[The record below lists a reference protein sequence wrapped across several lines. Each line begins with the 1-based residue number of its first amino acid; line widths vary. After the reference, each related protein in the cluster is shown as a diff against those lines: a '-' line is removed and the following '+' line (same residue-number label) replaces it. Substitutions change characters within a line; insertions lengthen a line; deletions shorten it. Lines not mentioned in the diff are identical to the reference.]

1 MQFFNPAIDA
11 YSSLGTLG
19 TGASMFPSA
28 FTGAAAPAA
37 AAAAPAA
44 AGAAGAG
51 SGMLGMFG
59 GPVGLGITAATSLL
73 GGALQGQAQAQAQSE
88 AMAYDKA
95 MRKQDQIWNLASQNA
110 FRDQSTAAAQ
120 RLEQSMPFARRS
132 GLGRT
137 EAFQNLLSA
146 MPASAARRES
156 FFNV

>member
-1 MQFFNPAIDA
+1 MFNP
-11 YSSLGTLG
+11 SWVRLLVLTLWF
-19 TGASMFPSA
+19 SPA
-28 FTGAAAPAA
+28 FGTGAAA
-37 AAAAPAA
+37 
-44 AGAAGAG
+44 GCCWCCCSRRCRCCWGW

-88 AMAYDKA
+88 AMAYDWAKGK
-95 MRKQDQIWNLASQNA
+95 RDQIWNLASQNA